1 MKNLLITSIILSAGA
16 LACSTASGGTIAGY
30 INETDLPLE
39 ADFVNLQFPFSL
51 SIPAGAST
59 GNIYGRIYEASMT
72 PAAGANASILA
83 QLGIGPAGTDP
94 RIAAGWIWSSS
105 TFNVQVG
112 NDDEYQASTI
122 VNTPG
127 SYSYTFRYS
136 LDNGTTY
143 TLGDIDGAGSNAGLT
158 FSPTQLGSLQ
168 VTPEPTS
175 ALLLGVGGLLLGS
188 RRRRAGRGG
197 RG

>member
-1 MKNLLITSIILSAGA
+1 MKNSLTIYTILGAGGLICT
-16 LACSTASGGTIAGY
+16 TAFGGTIGAY
-30 INETDLPLE
+30 VNETDLPQE
-39 ADFVNLQFPFSL
+39 ADFVNLQFPYSL
-51 SIPAGAST
+51 SISAGTST

-83 QLGIGPAGTDP
+83 QLGIGPAGSDP
-94 RIAAGWIWSSS
+94 RISPSWVWSSS

-127 SYSYTFRYS
+127 SYNYTFRFS
-136 LDNGTTY
+136 LDNGATF
-143 TLGDIDGAGSNAGLT
+143 TLGDIDGAGSNPGLT
-158 FSPTQLGSLQ
+158 FSPAQLGALQ

-175 ALLLGVGGLLLGS
+175 VLLLGVGGLLLGS
-188 RRRRAGRGG
+188 CRRRTTGSAL
-197 RG
+197 